1 MRKHFLILML
11 LALLPFTAWADDP
24 GVNVTAGG
32 YTVNISKQIM
42 TTAAA
47 PTVNSVKQGSTDV
60 PFTTIASY
68 RYQTIGKKVNAVS
81 AEGLYFLEVS
91 LTGANTVLYVP
102 FYVAGELNATLV
114 DTEGEYNTSLG
125 DGGAYWYYYQEWKRS
140 DVWYRWNLTSDDTE
154 ANGVLL
160 YPGDVPA
167 PTSGNP
173 AQVDITHRLDPES
186 SNYNQDANAWYDG
199 LKTGAYKNNIS
210 HSWWA
215 AKASKPA
222 NYAFSFHTA
231 AATEAWKVAVV
242 YNGVEKFPWGDRVFG
257 SQEGQ
262 KHYGLFSV
270 AGPVLEKVDIY
281 HEFGVTP
288 TEFVESKFKMY
299 LIPATLPAGVEAPVV
314 SNVEV
319 TLDPNVINVLY
330 PDNVGGIVP
339 AVKASDFSIQAGST
353 FPTGIKD
360 AAEAKAS
367 LIASEIL
374 KIQTVED
381 KPIPALLGSVKYYFD
396 IDQDKLAASV
406 WAGATIHMAK
416 NGDLNVVARPLSHET
431 VEVTADPADAA
442 YDAESQTY
450 KYEFNATER
459 QPKPI
464 VKVGDIVLDE
474 NQITYS
480 WTFNKNVNNVAG
492 ANEEAG
498 IPTVTI
504 SAKAGTGYTG
514 TTTFPFT
521 ITPKT
526 FYDGN
531 TNVVSINGLTAKTY
545 NRGLAITQDFT
556 VADATLTGYSM
567 EAGRDYLIDSWANN
581 ENATV
586 APTTTLA
593 NQASVTIIPTGNYT
607 TKAGKDNTAI
617 GRFVINPKSINEA
630 DIVFDGVQPKTYN
643 YGAEL
648 TQDAPALKWK
658 YNDGQTDQYE
668 PLPNIFKYTYVNNK
682 NVGTATITA
691 TIKTDAEIGDNAL
704 IAAAKNYTSNKN
716 MQFYI
721 QPRKLTDVA
730 GLVITVAAAEY
741 NDGLAVKPAITVTR
755 TVADPQ
761 IEDNTLKEGIDF
773 EIPLTGDIQGWAN
786 NINVTTT
793 NPAVVT
799 IIGKGNFAAVN
810 EQGVPVSISKEFQ
823 IAQKAVKVNAV
834 GGMTKAYGTLK
845 NNFGFTYTNNV
856 TSDGTTALTME
867 QFIAKFGGKVDYTA
881 WSNEDTPTA
890 AGEFNL
896 LNKGTYKVR
905 ATWEA
910 YNADAL
916 TPEVKAQKEEAG
928 LPYDTDEQVAN
939 RANYNFAQTANEYG
953 TFTIAA
959 AALTIKPQNAEKYYG
974 VADDPGLTFKVFS
987 GDNDVTDQ
995 LDWNVAGATKPLLA
1009 RETGTNAKDY
1019 VISVSNAPV
1028 LPNYELTYTATAK
1041 FTIKPFPITIT
1052 ANAQSVLFG
1061 TEPNLNAEYNQMVR
1075 KVKNVGTDQNP
1086 EWVDGYDDYITTV
1099 DITPTQ
1105 LANQQVIDR
1114 VNDLHLTLKWDK
1126 TIQGE
1131 DGVYAG
1137 ALVPVIN
1144 STNYVAT
1151 IVPGTLTIKND
1162 APAITL
1168 VRVAKADINDTDKNT
1183 AAAYIAQYDTKKVT
1197 VNIKFNDDDAY
1208 NTLKPNKWYAMILPF
1223 KTTAK
1228 QISDAFGYAIVD
1240 LLNTAN
1246 TNEHRTLFSLHMS
1259 TEVIPAN
1266 TPFIVKVWD
1275 KIDMNATGV
1284 TFNGVT
1290 IEAPEAYDEIAVS
1303 DAAGNKFIGSYT
1315 GIDGLGAF
1323 KPEYSGHVT
1332 WWSLKQDAQYDNKA
1346 ITATN
1351 TAYLRQLSAFSYI
1364 PGDLAAHEI
1373 VIEEL
1378 GGGTT
1383 VIRNLNADAQTF
1395 SGEGWY
1401 NLNGVKLQSVPAEKG
1416 VYIHNGKKIVIK

>member
-1 MRKHFLILML
+1 
-11 LALLPFTAWADDP
+11 
-24 GVNVTAGG
+24 
-32 YTVNISKQIM
+32 M
-42 TTAAA
+42 T
-47 PTVNSVKQGSTDV
+47 
-60 PFTTIASY
+60 
-68 RYQTIGKKVNAVS
+68 
-81 AEGLYFLEVS
+81 EV
-91 LTGANTVLYVP
+91 
-102 FYVAGELNATLV
+102 
-114 DTEGEYNTSLG
+114 
-125 DGGAYWYYYQEWKRS
+125 
-140 DVWYRWNLTSDDTE
+140 
-154 ANGVLL
+154 
-160 YPGDVPA
+160 
-167 PTSGNP
+167 
-173 AQVDITHRLDPES
+173 
-186 SNYNQDANAWYDG
+186 DG
-199 LKTGAYKNNIS
+199 LT
-210 HSWWA
+210 
-215 AKASKPA
+215 
-222 NYAFSFHTA
+222 
-231 AATEAWKVAVV
+231 
-242 YNGVEKFPWGDRVFG
+242 
-257 SQEGQ
+257 
-262 KHYGLFSV
+262 
-270 AGPVLEKVDIY
+270 
-281 HEFGVTP
+281 
-288 TEFVESKFKMY
+288 
-299 LIPATLPAGVEAPVV
+299 
-314 SNVEV
+314 
-319 TLDPNVINVLY
+319 
-330 PDNVGGIVP
+330 
-339 AVKASDFSIQAGST
+339 
-353 FPTGIKD
+353 
-360 AAEAKAS
+360 
-367 LIASEIL
+367 
-374 KIQTVED
+374 
-381 KPIPALLGSVKYYFD
+381 
-396 IDQDKLAASV
+396 
-406 WAGATIHMAK
+406 
-416 NGDLNVVARPLSHET
+416 
-431 VEVTADPADAA
+431 
-442 YDAESQTY
+442 
-450 KYEFNATER
+450 
-459 QPKPI
+459 
-464 VKVGDIVLDE
+464 
-474 NQITYS
+474 
-480 WTFNKNVNNVAG
+480 
-492 ANEEAG
+492 
-498 IPTVTI
+498 
-504 SAKAGTGYTG
+504 
-514 TTTFPFT
+514 
-521 ITPKT
+521 
-526 FYDGN
+526 
-531 TNVVSINGLTAKTY
+531 
-545 NRGLAITQDFT
+545 
-556 VADATLTGYSM
+556 
-567 EAGRDYLIDSWANN
+567 
-581 ENATV
+581 
-586 APTTTLA
+586 
-593 NQASVTIIPTGNYT
+593 
-607 TKAGKDNTAI
+607 
-617 GRFVINPKSINEA
+617 
-630 DIVFDGVQPKTYN
+630 
-643 YGAEL
+643 
-648 TQDAPALKWK
+648 
-658 YNDGQTDQYE
+658 
-668 PLPNIFKYTYVNNK
+668 
-682 NVGTATITA
+682 
-691 TIKTDAEIGDNAL
+691 
-704 IAAAKNYTSNKN
+704 
-716 MQFYI
+716 
-721 QPRKLTDVA
+721 
-730 GLVITVAAAEY
+730 ITVAAAEY

-755 TVADPQ
+755 TVTDPNA
-761 IEDNTLKEGIDF
+761 DNTLKEGIDF

-845 NNFGFTYTNNV
+845 NDFGFTYTNNV

-905 ATWEA
+905 ATWTS
-910 YNADAL
+910 YNDNVL
-916 TPEVKAQKEEAG
+916 TPEQIAA
-928 LPYDTDEQVAN
+928 LAPDAHYDTEAQINA
-939 RANYNFAQTANEYG
+939 RANYNFAQAANEYG

-959 AALTIKPQNAEKYYG
+959 AALTIVPQDAEKYYG
-974 VADDPGLTFKVFS
+974 VTDDPDLRYKVFS
-987 GDNDVTDQ
+987 GDNDVTNQ
-995 LDWNVAGATKPLLA
+995 LNWSVAGATAPVLT
-1009 RETGTNAKDY
+1009 RETGINAKDY
-1019 VISVSNAPV
+1019 VISVSNTPV
-1028 LPNYELTYTATAK
+1028 LPNYALTYTATAK

-1114 VNDLHLTLKWDK
+1114 VNDLHLTLTWDK

-1144 STNYVAT
+1144 STNYVAN

-1162 APAITL
+1162 APSITL

-1197 VNIKFNDDDAY
+1197 VNIKFNDADAY

-1223 KTTAK
+1223 ETTAK

-1275 KIDMNATGV
+1275 TINMNTTGV

-1290 IEAPEAYDEIAVS
+1290 IDAPEAYNEIAVS

-1332 WWSLKQDAQYDNKA
+1332 WWSLNQGAEYDNNA
-1346 ITATN
+1346 VTASN
-1351 TAYLRQLSAFSYI
+1351 TAYLRQLSAFNYI